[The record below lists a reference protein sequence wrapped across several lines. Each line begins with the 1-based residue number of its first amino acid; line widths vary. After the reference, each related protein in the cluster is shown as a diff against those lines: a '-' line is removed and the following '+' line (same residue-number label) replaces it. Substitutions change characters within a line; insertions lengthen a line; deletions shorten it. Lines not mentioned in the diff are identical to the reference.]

1 MLRENPRVVEYNEE
15 AAKEIERR
23 YLDPEV
29 VRQRL
34 RTLEALSLQ
43 AGEHVLDVG
52 CGTGL
57 LTHDMALEVG
67 PAGRVVGVDNSPDML
82 QLAERRCAHL
92 PQVNLKEGTAENL
105 SEGDQ
110 SVHAI
115 ACVQLLLYVPDVLT
129 ALTEMHRVLKPGGRI
144 AVVETDWRG
153 TVLNS
158 ADQALTG
165 RMMAAWDDA
174 VPSPNLPVRLGLL
187 LREHGFGAIRVEAIP
202 LLNTSYAPGNFSIG
216 AAEWAA
222 RSAREQGVVTEDE
235 ATAWLEDLRRLGSE
249 GAYFFCVNRFL
260 FSAVRL

>member
-1 MLRENPRVVEYNEE
+1 MVEYNAET
-15 AAKEIERR
+15 AKEIERR
-23 YLDPEV
+23 YLDPEI
-29 VRQRL
+29 VRQRM
-34 RTLEALSLQ
+34 RTLGALSLQ

-57 LTHDMALEVG
+57 LTYDMALEVG

-92 PQVNLKEGTAENL
+92 SQINLKQGSAENL
-105 SEGDQ
+105 PEGDQ

-115 ACVQLLLYVPDVLT
+115 ACVQLLLYVPDVPS
-129 ALTEMHRVLKPGGRI
+129 ALTEMRRVLKPGGRI

-153 TVLNS
+153 VVLNS
-158 ADQALTG
+158 SDQALTE

-174 VPSPNLPVRLGLL
+174 VSSPNLPVRLGPMM
-187 LREHGFGAIRVEAIP
+187 REHGFGAIRVEAIP
-202 LLNTSYAPGNFSIG
+202 VLNTSHAPGNFSVG

-222 RSAREQGVVTEDE
+222 RSAREQGAVSE
-235 ATAWLEDLRRLGSE
+235 AEAAAWLEDLRRLGSE

-260 FSAVRL
+260 FSAVKL